1 MKKGLKFW
9 SKLLIA
15 SFFLGGMATS
25 AIAQGSTPPWTST
38 LNGTSQTMCAD
49 APELTIV
56 TRTVEQLSEGT
67 DISLTFSGFT
77 AGDEYFFVAQSGTA
91 LAPITCG
98 TLPIGTG
105 LSVGTITGETFTVAT
120 PATDGTGTEIPA
132 GGEITVAV
140 KSTTT
145 PTQGSFLYLGVY
157 VRDIET
163 GCYSDLYYVTIQVI
177 GNVYAELRLNKE
189 YAKEYIC
196 NNTTTKT
203 NIGFDLCGIPSTAT
217 NVSLGYTLKLTAD
230 AGITGATLNDGHNI
244 DLTANNPDT
253 YTLPLA
259 LAPGATTYSL
269 YIGEQS
275 LQNTNLNQEG
285 IMKYEFLE
293 GLDKFYLTYRT
304 TDNRDVTVPIL
315 FVTDGAENN
324 CDNVATLT
332 DAQKSHYFEVYVAP
346 SFGIETKLYADA
358 GRETEKTD
366 PFCQGTIAYLGSTT
380 TATTGTITNW
390 TWSVDVTSAN
400 TAEAGA
406 KIGDGT
412 TTPLLTY
419 DATTAN
425 ERVNNRVQVG
435 ELTKHEDGVYKYT
448 LTAKWDDGLTGNY
461 DTLSCLASHSI
472 EIQVN
477 AAPIL
482 LVATETDNTTDY
494 IDNEIVC
501 PGAPIK
507 ILALEEQALSTDA
520 ASREDYIETGKYVDP
535 NTATIAYEI
544 SYAEPALK
552 AYTTWRSDVAVN
564 ATLDVD
570 PHYLDNA
577 NGTEGA
583 VVTYTIYNQ
592 NTTTG
597 CKLVKI
603 DGSSLP
609 DGKAKINFPVSIRP
623 TFGLTNNN

>member
-25 AIAQGSTPPWTST
+25 AMAQVAPWTRT
-38 LNGTSQTMCAD
+38 LNGTTQAMCAD
-49 APELTIV
+49 FPLLTTV
-56 TRTVEQLSEGT
+56 TRTEEQLREGT
-67 DISLTFSGFT
+67 EISLQFTTTFSTGSQ
-77 AGDEYFFVAQSGTA
+77 YFFVADAGTA
-91 LAPITCG
+91 VATITCG
-98 TLPIGTG
+98 TLPIGEG
-105 LSVGTITGETFTVAT
+105 LSVGTIAGETFTVAT
-120 PATDGTGTEIPA
+120 PPTDGTGTDIPS
-132 GGEITVAV
+132 GGNITVAV
-140 KSTTT
+140 QSATA
-145 PTQGSFLYLGVY
+145 TQNSDLYLGVY
-157 VRDIET
+157 VRDGET
-163 GCYSDLYYVTIQVI
+163 GCYSDLYYVKIQVI
-177 GNVYAELRLNKE
+177 GNVYAELRLNKTH
-189 YAKEYIC
+189 AKEYIC
-196 NNTTTKT
+196 NETTTKT

-217 NVSLGYTLKLTAD
+217 NVGLGYTLQLTAD
-230 AGITGATLNDGHNI
+230 AGISGATLNDGTNTS
-244 DLTANNPDT
+244 LNSNNPHT
-253 YTLPLA
+253 YTLPLG
-259 LAPGATTYSL
+259 LGTGATTYSL
-269 YIGEQS
+269 YIGQQS
-275 LQNTNLNQEG
+275 LQNTNAAQEG

-293 GLDKFYLTYRT
+293 GLDKFYLTYT
-304 TDNRDVTVPIL
+304 TADGRDVTVPVL
-315 FVTDGAENN
+315 FVTDGEGNN
-324 CDNVATLT
+324 CNNATELT
-332 DAQKSHYFEVYVAP
+332 NAQKSHYFEVHVAP

-358 GRETEKTD
+358 GRTTEQTD

-390 TWSVDVTSAN
+390 TWSVDGTSTN
-400 TAEAGA
+400 TTEADA

-412 TTPLLTY
+412 NTPLFTY
-419 DATTAN
+419 DATAVG

-448 LTAKWDDGLTGNY
+448 LTAEWDDGLTGNY
-461 DTLSCLASHSI
+461 DTLSCFASHSI

-482 LVATETDNTTDY
+482 LVATETGNTTSY
-494 IDNEIVC
+494 IDNAIVC

-507 ILALEEQALSTDA
+507 ILALEDQALSTDA
-520 ASREDYIETGKYVDP
+520 TREDYIETGKYVDP

-544 SYAEPALK
+544 SYAETTLK
-552 AYTTWRSDVAVN
+552 AYTAWRSAEASN
-564 ATLDVD
+564 GNLDVD